1 MPNIIGFLVIKNFFL
16 LIQLNYK
23 NVIKIRF
30 MKREKIIIG
39 SRGSKLAMIYAEN
52 VEAKLKEVF
61 SINIE
66 IKKIVT
72 SGDENQKDRISNL
85 GGKGLF
91 SKKIENELLE
101 NKIDIAVHALKDMPT
116 IETEGLETNYFLK
129 RNSPNEILISN
140 KKIKF
145 NDLKP
150 NSIVGTSS
158 YRREY
163 QLKNKRSDLNYKLIR
178 GNVDT
183 RIKKMENGEFD
194 AIILSKAGIDSLE
207 INHKITEEFTTE
219 DLIPC
224 AGQGIIAMQCRNSD
238 LEIKELLEKINNPQ
252 ARICANTEREVLKIL
267 EGDCDTAIGAFSKIN
282 GNNIS
287 LTTEL
292 FSVDGKK
299 RYFIKQKKEIKF
311 AKELGI
317 EVGETLKIQSKGS
330 YKR

>member
-1 MPNIIGFLVIKNFFL
+1 
-16 LIQLNYK
+16 
-23 NVIKIRF
+23 

-39 SRGSKLAMIYAEN
+39 SRGSSLAMIYADN
-52 VEAKLKEVF
+52 VKAKLKEVF
-61 SINIE
+61 SKEIE

-72 SGDENQKDRISNL
+72 TGDENQKDRLSNL

-91 SKKIENELLE
+91 SKKIEDELLE
-101 NKIDIAVHALKDMPT
+101 NKIDIAVHALKDMPS
-116 IETEGLETNYFLK
+116 IETDGLETNYFLK
-129 RNSPNEILISN
+129 RNSPNEILVSN

-163 QLKNKRSDLNYKLIR
+163 QLKNKRTDLNYRLIR

-183 RIKKMENGEFD
+183 RIKKMENGDYD
-194 AIILSKAGIDSLE
+194 AIILSKAGIDSLK
-207 INHKITEEFTTE
+207 INDKITEEFETD

-224 AGQGIIAMQCRNSD
+224 AGQGIIAIQCKDSD
-238 LEIKELLEKINNPQ
+238 VEIKKLLEKINDNHS
-252 ARICANTEREVLKIL
+252 RIRANTEREVLKTL
-267 EGDCDTAIGAFSKIN
+267 EGDCDTAVGAFSNID

-287 LTTEL
+287 LSAEL
-292 FSVDGKK
+292 FSVDGKH
-299 RYFIKQKKEIKF
+299 RYFIKDTKDINL
-311 AKELGI
+311 AKELGR
-317 EVGETLKIQSKGS
+317 EVGEALKSQSKGS

>member
-1 MPNIIGFLVIKNFFL
+1 
-16 LIQLNYK
+16 
-23 NVIKIRF
+23 

-39 SRGSKLAMIYAEN
+39 SRGSSLAMIYAEN
-52 VEAKLKEVF
+52 VKAKLKEVF
-61 SINIE
+61 SKEIE

-72 SGDENQKDRISNL
+72 TGDENQKDRLSNL

-91 SKKIENELLE
+91 SKKIEDELLE
-101 NKIDIAVHALKDMPT
+101 NNIDIAVHALKDMPS
-116 IETEGLETNYFLK
+116 IETDGLETNYFLK
-129 RNSPNEILISN
+129 RNSPNEILVSN

-163 QLKNKRSDLNYKLIR
+163 QLKNKRTDLNYRLIR

-183 RIKKMENGEFD
+183 RIKKMENGDYD
-194 AIILSKAGIDSLE
+194 AIILSKAGIDSLK
-207 INHKITEEFTTE
+207 INDKITEEFETD

-224 AGQGIIAMQCRNSD
+224 AGQGIIAIQCKDND
-238 LEIKELLEKINNPQ
+238 VEIKKLLEKINDNHS
-252 ARICANTEREVLKIL
+252 RIRANTEREVLKTL
-267 EGDCDTAIGAFSKIN
+267 EGDCDTAVGAFSNID

-287 LTTEL
+287 LSAEL
-292 FSVDGKK
+292 FSVDGKH
-299 RYFIKQKKEIKF
+299 RYFIKDTKDINL
-311 AKELGI
+311 AKELGR
-317 EVGETLKIQSKGS
+317 EVGEALKFHSKGS

>member
-1 MPNIIGFLVIKNFFL
+1 MK
-16 LIQLNYK
+16 K
-23 NVIKIRF
+23 DKIV
-30 MKREKIIIG
+30 IG

-52 VEAKLKEVF
+52 VKVKLKEIF
-61 SINIE
+61 FKDIE

-72 SGDENQKDRISNL
+72 SGDENQKDRLSSI

-91 SKKIENELLE
+91 SKKIESELLE
-101 NKIDIAVHALKDMPT
+101 NKIDIAVHALKDMPS

-145 NDLKP
+145 NDLKS

-163 QLKNKRSDLNYKLIR
+163 QLKNRRSDLDYKLIR

-183 RIKKMENGEFD
+183 RIKKMENGDYD
-194 AIILSKAGIDSLE
+194 AIILSKAGIDSLKL
-207 INHKITEEFTTE
+207 NHKITEEFATE

-224 AGQGIIAMQCRNSD
+224 AGQGIIAIQCRNSN
-238 LEIKELLEKINNPQ
+238 LEIKNLLEKINDPQ
-252 ARICANTEREVLKIL
+252 SRIYANTEREVLKIL
-267 EGDCDTAIGAFSKIN
+267 EGDCDTAIGIFSKIN
-282 GNNIS
+282 NNNIS
-287 LTTEL
+287 LTAEL

-311 AKELGI
+311 SKELGI

>member
-1 MPNIIGFLVIKNFFL
+1 
-16 LIQLNYK
+16 
-23 NVIKIRF
+23 

-39 SRGSKLAMIYAEN
+39 SRGSSLAMIYAEN
-52 VEAKLKEVF
+52 VKAKLKEVF
-61 SINIE
+61 SKEIE

-72 SGDENQKDRISNL
+72 TGDENQKDRLSNL

-91 SKKIENELLE
+91 SKKIEDELLE
-101 NKIDIAVHALKDMPT
+101 NNIDMAVHALKDMPS
-116 IETEGLETNYFLK
+116 IETDGLETNYFLK
-129 RNSPNEILISN
+129 RNSPNEILVSN

-163 QLKNKRSDLNYKLIR
+163 QLKNKRTDLNYRLIR

-183 RIKKMENGEFD
+183 RIKKMENGDYD
-194 AIILSKAGIDSLE
+194 AIILSKAGIDSLK
-207 INHKITEEFTTE
+207 INDKITEEFETD

-224 AGQGIIAMQCRNSD
+224 AGQGIIAIQCKDND
-238 LEIKELLEKINNPQ
+238 VEIKKLLEKINDNHS
-252 ARICANTEREVLKIL
+252 RIRANTEREVLKTL
-267 EGDCDTAIGAFSKIN
+267 EGDCDTAVGAFSNID

-287 LTTEL
+287 LSAEL
-292 FSVDGKK
+292 FSVDGKH
-299 RYFIKQKKEIKF
+299 RYFIKDTKDINL
-311 AKELGI
+311 AKELGR
-317 EVGETLKIQSKGS
+317 EVGEALKSQSKGS